1 MGYPTY
7 PFVTPLNNTFSNLNN
22 TPQIILETTSNYIR
36 VDAINIVNTSDNDI
50 RINIKNQVNT
60 TTPTEIFI
68 TYNFIIP
75 SYRNIDYSKN
85 YFNTI
90 DLVEKLGL
98 NLILQYNSSLNEKL
112 LCYSNGSPT
121 QTFDCKVIYTVF
133 NELPPTPS

>member
-90 DLVEKLGL
+90 DLVEKLRL

-112 LCYSNGSPT
+112 LCYSNGST
-121 QTFDCKVIYTVF
+121 QNFDCKVIYTVF